1 MTAPALSQPPHAKLE
16 GGVWL
21 PETETHFVEWM
32 RHSKRARVI
41 EGKRTYQHHKVEA
54 EMLHQPKDRR
64 RVALDIGAHV
74 GLWAM
79 WMVWMFDF
87 VEAFEPVPLF
97 YDIFPFNVDMEC
109 CTLHLHA
116 LGDAPGTISITV
128 PREQTGGAHVTARD
142 PVNVKYNP
150 SGKSDTWHEIPV
162 VTLDSLHFE
171 TVDFIKIDVE
181 GWEPR
186 VLRGGEA
193 MIRTCRPNIIVEC
206 KGNDTAYGEARN
218 AAVTLLESWGMR
230 QLQVI
235 SGDFIM
241 GWPT

>member
-1 MTAPALSQPPHAKLE
+1 MTQPPHAKLE

-21 PETETHFVEWM
+21 PETETHFVDWM
-32 RHSKRARVI
+32 RNSKRARTI
-41 EGKRTYQHHKVEA
+41 DGKRTYQYHKLEA
-54 EMLHQPKDRR
+54 AMRHQPKDRR
-64 RVALDIGAHV
+64 GVALDIGGHV

-79 WMVWMFDF
+79 WMVRLFDH

-97 YDIFPFNVDMEC
+97 YDIFPFNVDMER

-116 LGDAPGTISITV
+116 LADAPDTISITV
-128 PREQTGGAHVTARD
+128 PLEQTGGAHVSARN

-150 SGKSDTWHEIPV
+150 AGESDTWHGIKV
-162 VTLDSLHFE
+162 VTLDSLEFE
-171 TVDFIKIDVE
+171 AVDFIKIDVE
-181 GWEPR
+181 GWEPK
-186 VLRGGEA
+186 VLRGGEKT
-193 MIRTCRPNIIVEC
+193 IRHHKPNIIVEC

-230 QLQVI
+230 QLQVL

-241 GWPT
+241 GWPA

>member
-1 MTAPALSQPPHAKLE
+1 MTQPPHAKLE

-21 PETETHFVEWM
+21 PETDTHFIDWM
-32 RHSKRARVI
+32 RNSKCARMVD
-41 EGKRTYQHHKVEA
+41 GKRTYQYHKLEA
-54 EMLHQPKDRR
+54 AMRHQPKDRR
-64 RVALDIGAHV
+64 GVALDIGAHV

-79 WMVWMFDF
+79 WMVRLFEH

-97 YDIFPFNVDMEC
+97 YDILPFKVDMTR
-109 CTLHLHA
+109 CTPHLHA
-116 LGDAPGTISITV
+116 LGDEAGTISITV
-128 PREQTGGAHVTARD
+128 PLEQTGGAHVATRK

-150 SGKSDTWHEIPV
+150 KGESYTWAGIEV
-162 VTLDSLHFE
+162 VTLDSLAFE
-171 TVDFIKIDVE
+171 SVDFIKIDVE

-186 VLRGGEA
+186 VLRGGEQT
-193 MIRTCRPNIIVEC
+193 IKRCRPNIIVEC

-230 QLQVI
+230 QLQVL

-241 GWPT
+241 GW